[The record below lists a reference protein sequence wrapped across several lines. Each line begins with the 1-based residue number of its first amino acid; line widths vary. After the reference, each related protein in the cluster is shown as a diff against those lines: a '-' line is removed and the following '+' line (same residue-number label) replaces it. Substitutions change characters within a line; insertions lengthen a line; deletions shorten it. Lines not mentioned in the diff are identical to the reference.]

1 MRMDTFCCDLLAT
14 KIIIRAKVSYVPLGV
29 SSKVTRNRLRGNQG
43 GKCEG
48 RSTEFPNSPLPRMQ
62 TTGTT
67 SVVYRL
73 TGERHDRFIFA
84 A

>member
-62 TTGTT
+62 TTC
-67 SVVYRL
+67 
-73 TGERHDRFIFA
+73 A
-84 A
+84 ARCQDLPKLQDIPELA